1 MLLCLAITKNA
12 SNKNKNNGSF
22 KRSKMQKKYLF
33 TTDDTDHLKN
43 IQNGFYFN
51 KRPPLISVIC
61 KAFSQEPF
69 SQKNL
74 LSLNKH
80 R

>member
-33 TTDDTDHLKN
+33 ITDDTDHLKN

-51 KRPPLISVIC
+51 KRPPISLYYLQSIFTRTVLSEKLVII
-61 KAFSQEPF
+61 K
-69 SQKNL
+69 
-74 LSLNKH
+74 
-80 R
+80 